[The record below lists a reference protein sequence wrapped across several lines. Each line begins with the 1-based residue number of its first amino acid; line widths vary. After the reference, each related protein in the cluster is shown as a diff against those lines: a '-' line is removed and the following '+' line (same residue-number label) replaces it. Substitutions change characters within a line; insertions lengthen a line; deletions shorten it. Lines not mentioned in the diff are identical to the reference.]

1 MLNLM
6 KVADMHFVKEMLF
19 TARPVHAARMAA
31 YGVVNA
37 VVPVEELEST
47 TADLGAAIA
56 ASSPLVIRI
65 MKEELRV
72 LANAHPL
79 TPEAYERI
87 QAQRREV
94 YDSEDYQEGIHA
106 FLEKRRPEF
115 HGT

>member
-1 MLNLM
+1 LGERGYGLY
-6 KVADMHFVKEMLF
+6 VAALGVVA
-19 TARPVHAARMAA
+19 TAGLLDVGLH

-37 VVPVEELEST
+37 VVPVEELENT
-47 TADLGAAIA
+47 TAEFCTAIA

-72 LANAHPL
+72 LGNAHPI
-79 TPEAYERI
+79 TPEAFERI

-94 YDSEDYQEGIHA
+94 YDSDDYQEGIHA

-115 HGT
+115 HGS